1 MEKSIKMKTKIAIIQ
16 IEVKKDLKENINRI
30 TELLLTCGRQG
41 ANIILLPEL
50 FSSWYFPQEEREEHF
65 QLAYEKEKI
74 PFLQDFLKIS
84 RDYNFVLP
92 LSYFEK
98 DKQNFYNSLLV
109 LENGSIL
116 GQYRKSH
123 IPDGPCY
130 EEKFFFSQGQ
140 SGFKVFKT
148 QFGNIGMGI
157 CWDQWFPEC
166 ARIMTL
172 MGADILLY
180 PTAIGSE
187 PEEAHNLE
195 TQKMWKSA
203 MLGHAV
209 CNSVYI
215 AAANRVGKDKKITFY
230 GNSFISD
237 YKGDLIEEFQKEE
250 GIKMVSV
257 DLKKAQSFRA
267 GMGFF
272 RDRRPSLY
280 HELTK
285 E

>member
-1 MEKSIKMKTKIAIIQ
+1 MKTKIAIIQ
-16 IEVKKDLKENINRI
+16 LEIKESLKENISRI
-30 TELLLTCGRQG
+30 KEYLVESGEKG

-65 QLAYEKEKI
+65 QLAYETQKL
-74 PFLQDFLKIS
+74 PFLNDFLKIS

-92 LSYFEK
+92 ISYFEK
-98 DKQNFYNSLLV
+98 DKQNYYNSLLV
-109 LENGSIL
+109 LECGSIL

-130 EEKFFFSQGQ
+130 EEKFYFSQGQ
-140 SGFKVFKT
+140 SGFKIFKT
-148 QFGNIGMGI
+148 KFGNIGMGI
-157 CWDQWFPEC
+157 CWDQWFPES

-172 MGADILLY
+172 MGADLILY

-195 TQKMWKSA
+195 TQKMWKLA
-203 MLGHAV
+203 MHGHAV

-215 AAANRVGKDKKITFY
+215 AAANRVGKDKKINFY
-230 GNSFISD
+230 GHSFVCD
-237 YKGDLIEEFQKEE
+237 YKGETIDEFQREE
-250 GIKMVSV
+250 GIKIVSL
-257 DLKKAQSFRA
+257 DFKKAQSFRA

-272 RDRRPSLY
+272 RDRRPNLY
-280 HELTK
+280 HELIK
-285 E
+285 V